1 MELSESTEHIETNK
15 QIRPGRAKRR
25 LFRVFLPIIALVL
38 LVQVGLYYFSEPF
51 IKSYVENA
59 VKDSSG
65 GIYRIKY
72 DNVHINAIGRGF
84 EIVGLKVLLN
94 EQLLN
99 KFKAD
104 SLNYYE
110 ASFPNINI
118 RGISLLDLYNDKIL
132 NISKVTLDNPQI
144 QSHGRKKK
152 ISKGERQ
159 ELRDKIYP
167 FVSQYLKSIT
177 INELKFKNAS
187 LDFLSKNKGEKSVST
202 AGELAVTLLGFRID
216 ENSGKDSKR
225 VLLSD
230 DVKLELEDYR
240 LKLSDGIHML
250 EAEQIILSTAESS
263 IVGTKLWLLPITTS
277 DSTRYSNK
285 TQLYDVFI
293 PKVEITGADIY
304 KAYYKRKFDIN
315 HVLLKSP
322 EIKFTSKN
330 SLSESKSFSVKANL
344 YTLIEKYLERISVKT
359 FEVKDG
365 KFSYS
370 KNLRKHIPTIK
381 TEEIDVVLHKFV
393 VDSVSYLAKDKI
405 FYSNDLDI
413 RVGDFSLKLGDN
425 IHEVTANSV
434 QFSTSKSTV
443 IAADIK
449 LKAREKD
456 KKKAQRQGKELYAI
470 TIPSIS
476 MAGVN
481 LKIAYNRKQLI
492 FENLLIEKPK
502 VDIKNFVRQVKSKKD
517 KNSNTTLYALLSDYL
532 KKIAIKNIKLKGGS
546 LVFTN
551 YKGKLRDKITAGS
564 IAFSLRN
571 FRLDSATQYTNSRI
585 FYSDNVNF
593 NLGNYVMRLSDDLH
607 MMKARNVSIST
618 GKSQIIATGMEL
630 FPLPVKDRQAF
641 LQKKGRATLFTIKMP
656 SLVISGANIRRAYFH
671 RLLNVNEILIEKPT
685 VALNSYSNIS
695 KRKKVKKKINKDDL
709 YALFE
714 GYVKSINV
722 KKLNLKD
729 GVFNFVKNTRYS
741 SNLLS
746 KNNISIVANNF
757 VLNAQSGSQQNRI
770 FYSDD
775 IDVKLKDYVIN
786 LPDSVHILRAS
797 EVGISTKR
805 SEIYLKSTQLH
816 PKSKKLKSLRTA
828 AFYDVNAPYILMN
841 GVDINKLYKRGIF
854 EINKITL
861 TKPTLEIINQL
872 QVKGKS
878 TFVSNRKKI
887 AMPANF
893 KAIRIKEAV
902 LNDGKLRLGNV
913 GRSKKNIF
921 LTTEINLNLQKFYL
935 DSLNLNNSNK
945 ILYARNV
952 AVDMDNYRLNLPDS
966 AHVMT
971 AKEVSLSTG
980 KKRLTVKNFKVSPRK
995 KTGIS
1000 KKMLFSMSFPSLTF
1014 EGFDIEKAYL
1024 QKNFTIRNATL
1035 KSPKIQLTNFVKQKK
1050 EKSNLSPRDVL
1061 ENLLSDQLK
1070 ILNIKNLTFTNGSF
1084 SMLNKGTKENDDLHF
1099 PRLYGRL
1106 TNFNL
1111 NKKSK
1116 KSDKRLFY
1124 ADDLDLKIRNYAY
1137 HLPDSMYTVKIGEIG
1152 VSYSKRNIYFKSLK
1166 MTPRYG
1172 RHQFAR
1178 HLGYQADRMDLKVSG
1193 FELSDF
1199 DFEKYVSKGE
1209 FKSNMLTIN
1218 NLELDIFHDKGLPE
1232 KSKGSVK
1239 MPQQWLRE
1247 FRPYFNFNVVKFNG
1261 GSIRYEELT
1270 KDKKSGFISFEKF
1283 DADANQITN
1292 DPVLWKAGK
1301 MMKIHFTSK
1310 LYGKGRVNATFAS
1323 NIFDKNNRFTLSG
1336 HIATFN
1342 LTVIN
1347 KMMESAANVS
1357 IKSGFNQNL
1366 DFKFT
1371 GDNKKSEGMMHF
1383 RYADLKVSVFK
1394 KKKSG
1399 NSGLAS
1405 FFANTFVIN
1414 TKNQKEN
1421 LRTGPIYYER
1431 DQKKSIFNFMWK
1443 SMLSGIKPS
1452 IGIKHKKKK

>member
-1 MELSESTEHIETNK
+1 MSESTEHTETKK
-15 QIRPGRAKRR
+15 QRRPGRVKRR
-25 LFRVFLPIIALVL
+25 LLRVFLPILLLVS

-51 IKSYVENA
+51 IKSYIEKA
-59 VKDSSG
+59 VKESSG
-65 GIYRIKY
+65 GIYSVAY
-72 DNVHINAIGRGF
+72 DDIHINAIGRGF

-94 EQLLN
+94 KQLLD

-118 RGISLLDLYNDKIL
+118 KGIGLLDLYNDKVL
-132 NISKVTLDNPQI
+132 NISKVTLDNPKI
-144 QSHGRKKK
+144 ESHGKKKK
-152 ISKGERQ
+152 ISNQEQ
-159 ELRDKIYP
+159 EELRDKIYP
-167 FVSQYLKSIT
+167 FVSQYVKAIT
-177 INELKFKNAS
+177 INELKFENAS
-187 LDFLSKNKGEKSVST
+187 LDFLSKNKGDKSVSK
-202 AGELAVTLLGFRID
+202 AGDLAVTLLGFRID
-216 ENSGKDSKR
+216 QNSGKDSKR
-225 VLLSD
+225 VLMSD
-230 DVKLELEDYR
+230 DVKLELQDYR
-240 LKLSDGIHML
+240 LNLSDGIHML
-250 EAEQIILSTAESS
+250 EAEQITLSTAESS
-263 IVGTKLWLLPITTS
+263 IVGTKLWLLPNTS
-277 DSTRYSNK
+277 SGSTKYSKN

-293 PKVEITGADIY
+293 PRVEITGADIY
-304 KAYYKRKFDIN
+304 KAYYQRKFDIK
-315 HVLLKSP
+315 HVLLENP

-330 SLSESKSFSVKANL
+330 SLTEKKSFSVKANL
-344 YTLIEKYLERISVKT
+344 YNLIEKYLVRISINS

-370 KNLRKHIPTIK
+370 KNLKKHVPTIK
-381 TEEIDVVLHKFV
+381 TEKIDVVMRNFV
-393 VDSVSYLAKDKI
+393 VDSLSYLAKNKI

-413 RVGDFSLKLGDN
+413 DVGKFSLKLGDN
-425 IHEVTANSV
+425 IHHVIANSV
-434 QFSTSKSTV
+434 QFSTSKSSV
-443 IAADIK
+443 VAAGISLIAEDNN
-449 LKAREKD
+449 
-456 KKKAQRQGKELYAI
+456 KKKARREGKELYAI
-470 TIPSIS
+470 TIPTIS

-481 LKIAYNRKQLI
+481 LKEAYNRKQLA
-492 FENLLIEKPK
+492 FDKLLIENPK
-502 VDIKNFVRQVKSKKD
+502 VDIQRFVTYNKSKKA
-517 KNSNTTLYALLSDYL
+517 KNTTTTLYGLFSDYL
-532 KKIAIKNIKLKGGS
+532 KKIAIKDIKLRGGS
-546 LVFTN
+546 LVYTN
-551 YKGKLRDKITAGS
+551 HKGKKSDKITAKS

-585 FYSDNVNF
+585 FYADNVNF

-607 MMKARNVSIST
+607 MMKVRNVRIST
-618 GKSQIIATGMEL
+618 GKSQIVATGMEL

-641 LQKKGRATLFTIKMP
+641 LRKKGRATLFTIKMP
-656 SLVISGANIRRAYFH
+656 SLVISGANIRRAYFYH
-671 RLLNVNEILIEKPT
+671 LLNVNNILIDKPT
-685 VALNSYSNIS
+685 VELNNYSNIS
-695 KRKKVKKKINKDDL
+695 KRKKAKKKINKDDL

-729 GVFNFVKNTRYS
+729 GVFNFVKNTRYN

-775 IDVKLKDYVIN
+775 IDVKLKDYIIN
-786 LPDSVHILRAS
+786 LPDSVHILKAS
-797 EVGISTKR
+797 EIGVSTKK
-805 SEIYLKSTQLH
+805 SEIYLKSTRLY
-816 PKSKKLKSLRTA
+816 PKSKRLKSLRTA

-861 TKPTLEIINQL
+861 TKPIIEIINQL

-878 TFVSNRKKI
+878 TFVSNRKKT

-913 GRSKKNIF
+913 GRTKKNIF
-921 LTTEINLNLQKFYL
+921 LTTEINLNLQKFHL

-952 AVDMDNYRLNLPDS
+952 AVDMDNYKLNLPDS
-966 AHVMT
+966 VHVMS
-971 AKEVSLSTG
+971 AKEISLSTG
-980 KKRLTVKNFKVSPRK
+980 KKQLTVKNFKVSPRR
-995 KTGIS
+995 KTGIN
-1000 KKMLFSMSFPSLTF
+1000 KKMLFNMSFPSLAF
-1014 EGFDIEKAYL
+1014 DGFDIEKAYL

-1035 KSPKIQLTNFVKQKK
+1035 KSPKIRLTSFVKPKK
-1050 EKSNLSPRDVL
+1050 EKSNLSPIDVL
-1061 ENLLSDQLK
+1061 ENLLSAQLK
-1070 ILNIKNLTFTNGSF
+1070 VLNIRNLTFTNGSF
-1084 SMLNKGTKENDDLHF
+1084 SMFNKGTKQKNDLHF
-1099 PRLYGRL
+1099 PRLYGKL

-1111 NKKSK
+1111 NKNSR

-1124 ADDLDLKIRNYAY
+1124 ADDLDLKIRNYSY
-1137 HLPDSMYTVKIGEIG
+1137 HLPDSMYTMKIGEIG
-1152 VSYSKRNIYFKSLK
+1152 VSYAKRNIYFKSLK
-1166 MTPRYG
+1166 MIPRYG
-1172 RHQFAR
+1172 RHQFAK
-1178 HLGYQADRMDLKVSG
+1178 HLGYQTDRMDLKVDG
-1193 FELSDF
+1193 FELTGF
-1199 DFEKYVSKGE
+1199 DFKKYLSKGE
-1209 FKSNMLTIN
+1209 FKSNILTVN
-1218 NLELDIFHDKGLPE
+1218 NLDVDIFHDKGLPE
-1232 KSKGSVK
+1232 RHKGNVK

-1247 FRPYFNFNVVKFNG
+1247 FNPYFNFNNVRING
-1261 GSIRYEELT
+1261 GRIRYEEFT
-1270 KDKKSGFISFEKF
+1270 KDKKSGFITFEKF

-1301 MMKIHFTSK
+1301 MMKIHFTAR
-1310 LYGKGRVNATFAS
+1310 LYGKGRVNATFSS
-1323 NIFDKNNRFTLSG
+1323 NIFDINNRFTLSG
-1336 HIATFN
+1336 NIAAFN
-1342 LTVIN
+1342 LTAIN
-1347 KMMESAANVS
+1347 EMMESAANVS

-1383 RYADLKVSVFK
+1383 RYDDLKVSIFK

-1414 TKNQKEN
+1414 TKNKKEN
-1421 LRTGPIYYER
+1421 LRIGPIYYER

-1452 IGIKHKKKK
+1452 IGIKNKKKK